1 MHPARAR
8 PAVRPPGL
16 PVRRSRIRRASAG
29 LSPVRAGAAFVLLLS
44 ALGIYGVGAS
54 SAFAYRQLD
63 FESGPS
69 SYTSREAVL
78 SALGLDAGSPNL
90 FLVRTDAL
98 AQRLLSLPAVT
109 GATVSVGLPDS
120 IRIRLA
126 EREPILVWNVSGHRF
141 LVDRTGLLFA
151 PAEPGGPGD
160 GLPSVTDHRAA
171 SGPVDVGA
179 QLDPVDLDAA
189 TRLASLLPKD
199 LGSAATE
206 LRVTIEDSDGFELRP
221 VGVPWIALF
230 GIYTPSLRTPDLIPG
245 QVRLLRSL
253 LAGRELN
260 VKRVTLA
267 DDRNGTYVSR

>member
-1 MHPARAR
+1 MM
-8 PAVRPPGL
+8 
-16 PVRRSRIRRASAG
+16 
-29 LSPVRAGAAFVLLLS
+29 LLS

-63 FESGPS
+63 FESGSS

-78 SALGLDAGSPNL
+78 SALGLDAGAPNL

-109 GATVSVGLPDS
+109 GASVSVGLPDV

-141 LVDRTGLLFA
+141 LVDGGGLLFA

-171 SGPVDVGA
+171 SVPFDVGG

-199 LGSAATE
+199 LASAATE

-230 GIYTPSLRTPDLIPG
+230 GVYTPSLRTPDLIPG